1 MEKSGRIRKDISGR
15 MMNELFKRIVN
26 GLRTYIPFN
35 RGIYCSVML
44 MLFVSTFLPLFISN
58 TLLAREDKG
67 VIILN
72 SDMSIYKYSL
82 AQSEL
87 KMKITNL
94 KGEID
99 LGSKWIDEKKIKKM
113 ILDVNP
119 DVIYCIGS
127 KAYQMAYKLA
137 GNKSIVFSL
146 VINWRRHPIGK
157 DTYGISNEPLQG
169 IQLMMCRYFFQDVSK
184 IGILYSNMY
193 NKEWFDVA
201 VESARDVG
209 ISIIGKSINK
219 PDEVDSALNK
229 LLPKVDALWLIP
241 DPMVIYDIES
251 VNKLFE
257 QCQVAGKPIYTYDK
271 AFADLGA
278 TLIMSAD
285 IPTMIRQSAEIVSN
299 ILEDLK
305 IEEKVQNPA
314 GSHIILNMKKVEE
327 YGLNL
332 NIEALDSVNEIV
344 R

>member
-1 MEKSGRIRKDISGR
+1 MEKTGRIRKDISGR
-15 MMNELFKRIVN
+15 MMNESFKRIAN
-26 GLRTYIPFN
+26 SLRTYIPFN
-35 RGIYCSVML
+35 KGIHCSVML
-44 MLFVSTFLPLFISN
+44 ILFISTLLSLFISS
-58 TLLAREDKG
+58 TLLASEDKG

-72 SDMSIYKYSL
+72 SDESIYKYSL

-87 KMKITNL
+87 KSKITNV

-99 LGSKWIDEKKIKKM
+99 LGSKWIDEKNIKRM

-137 GNKSIVFSL
+137 GKKNIVFSL

-157 DTYGISNEPLQG
+157 GTYGISNEPLQG
-169 IQLMMCRYFFQDVSK
+169 TQLMMYRYFFQDVNR
-184 IGILYSNMY
+184 IGILYSNKY
-193 NKEWFDVA
+193 NEEWFDAA

-209 ISIIGKSINK
+209 ISIIGKSISK
-219 PDEVDSALNK
+219 PDKIGSALNK

-241 DPMVIYDIES
+241 DPMVIHDIES

-257 QCQVAGKPIYTYDK
+257 QCQAAGKPIYTYDK
-271 AFADLGA
+271 AFAGLGA

-285 IPTMIRQSAEIVSN
+285 IPTMIRQSAEIVSS
-299 ILEDLK
+299 IIDDQE
-305 IEEKVQNPA
+305 IEEMVQNPA

-332 NIEALDSVNEIV
+332 NIEALDSVNKII